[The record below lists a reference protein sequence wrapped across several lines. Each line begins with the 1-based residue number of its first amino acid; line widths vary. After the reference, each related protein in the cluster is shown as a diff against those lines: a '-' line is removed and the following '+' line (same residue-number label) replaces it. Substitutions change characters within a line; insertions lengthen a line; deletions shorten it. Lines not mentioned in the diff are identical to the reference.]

1 MPTPE
6 PRLYVGVDAA
16 LKNDCA
22 AVVAVSYVDE
32 KLVLA
37 RHRIWKPTKQAPLD
51 LDGTIGAYLRELR
64 DGYDIASVAYDPW
77 QMASLSQQLA
87 QDNLP
92 MLEFP
97 QSSPNLTAMSQNLF
111 ELIEHNNI
119 HLYASVEL
127 RNHAAHCVAVESTR
141 GWRISKTKAANK
153 IDGIVALAMACLQAV
168 QTSNRAP
175 IIIAVI

>member
-1 MPTPE
+1 LSTG
-6 PRLYVGVDAA
+6 LYVGVDAA

-51 LDGTIGAYLRELR
+51 LDGTIGAHLRELD

-92 MLEFP
+92 MLDFT

-111 ELIEHNNI
+111 ELIEHSNI
-119 HLYASVEL
+119 CIYASVEP

-153 IDGIVALAMACLQAV
+153 IDGMFL
-168 QTSNRAP
+168 
-175 IIIAVI
+175 

>member
-1 MPTPE
+1 LSTG
-6 PRLYVGVDAA
+6 YHVGVDAA

-22 AVVAVSYVDE
+22 AVVAVAYIDE
-32 KLVLA
+32 QLVLA
-37 RHRIWKPTKQAPLD
+37 KHRIWKPTKQAPLD
-51 LDGTIGAYLRELR
+51 LDGTIGAYLRELN

-77 QMASLSQQLA
+77 QMACLSQQLA

-127 RNHAAHCVAVESTR
+127 RNHAVYATAVESSR
-141 GWRISKTKAANK
+141 GWKISKQKAANK
-153 IDGIVALAMACLQAV
+153 IDGIAALAMATLQAV
-168 QTSNRAP
+168 QNRDTGP
-175 IIIAVI
+175 LITGVL